1 MASVEAAAD
10 VICAVQSSTV
20 CKCGIRFN
28 GCAASAA
35 LFGTKSHLQLI

>member
-10 VICAVQSSTV
+10 EIRAVQRSTV

-28 GCAASAA
+28 ACA
-35 LFGTKSHLQLI
+35 GTKSHLQLI